1 VTATL
6 LPATLRTLANL
17 RDVGGLRTDDG
28 RVVRSGVLLRSDA
41 PQIGDAG
48 FPAPRPSTVID
59 LRSAE
64 EIDVAVHPLAAVADV
79 HHVALGESLHPER
92 VAATPAAERD
102 LAWAY
107 RLIVLEATA
116 ELARIVRIVASASG
130 PVLVHCAAG
139 KDRTGIVVAVLL
151 RAAGVRRDDVMADYL
166 RTNDNLE
173 RLWARLE
180 AAGAHLPSN
189 SDALSGVD
197 ARVLAA
203 ALDEFERH
211 EGGIRGHLLAHGT
224 SPADLDTL
232 VSRLVR

>member
-1 VTATL
+1 VTASL
-6 LPATLRTLANL
+6 LPADLRTLANL

-28 RVVRSGVLLRSDA
+28 RAVRSGVLLRSDA
-41 PQIGDAG
+41 PRPGDAAI
-48 FPAPRPSTVID
+48 PAPHPSTVID
-59 LRSAE
+59 LRSAK
-64 EIDVAVHPLAAVADV
+64 EIDGTVHPLDAVADV
-79 HHVALGESLHPER
+79 HHVGLGESLAPER
-92 VAATPAAERD
+92 VAVTPAEERD

-151 RAAGVRRDDVMADYL
+151 RAAGVRRDEVMADYL
-166 RTNDNLE
+166 RTNDNLD
-173 RLWARLE
+173 RLWARLA

-189 SDALSGVD
+189 SDALFGVD

-203 ALDEFERH
+203 ALDELERH

-224 SPADLDTL
+224 TPADLDRVAT
-232 VSRLVR
+232 RLVG

>member
-1 VTATL
+1 
-6 LPATLRTLANL
+6 
-17 RDVGGLRTDDG
+17 
-28 RVVRSGVLLRSDA
+28 
-41 PQIGDAG
+41 
-48 FPAPRPSTVID
+48 VID
-59 LRSAE
+59 LRSRK

-173 RLWARLE
+173 RLWARLT

-189 SDALSGVD
+189 SDALFGVD

-203 ALDEFERH
+203 PSTSSSATRAGSAATCWRTAPHRPTSTRSPPASCADAPV
-211 EGGIRGHLLAHGT
+211 RGNPRPGNA
-224 SPADLDTL
+224 
-232 VSRLVR
+232 